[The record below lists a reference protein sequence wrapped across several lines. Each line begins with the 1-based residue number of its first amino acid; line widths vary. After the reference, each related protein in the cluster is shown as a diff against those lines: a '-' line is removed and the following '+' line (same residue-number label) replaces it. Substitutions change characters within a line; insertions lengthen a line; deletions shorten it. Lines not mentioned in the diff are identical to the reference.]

1 MFMSVSGSCPLVRNS
16 IPHLDPTA
24 DKKLIIFKQPMIVK
38 KLILI
43 GQHYIFNQPMT
54 VKKLILIGQHNI

>member
-1 MFMSVSGSCPLVRNS
+1 
-16 IPHLDPTA
+16 
-24 DKKLIIFKQPMIVK
+24 MIVK

-54 VKKLILIGQHNI
+54 VKKLILIGQHNMHLTNQ